1 MTATK
6 KKNQQPYEMSV
17 IGSFISPN
25 TNEAEAARWIITSVI
40 DFAKQQP
47 RRYFSPEKLQQL
59 ATSVKEKGVLEPILV
74 RPKNGNDDR
83 YEVVAGERRLRA
95 AQLAELEQVPCV
107 VKDLTDSEAFEIAI
121 VENLQREDLN
131 PVEETEAILDFLSAK
146 LKQPRNKVISYFQI
160 AQQQVRHPE
169 EDISSPEFE
178 VISDFLERIGRFT
191 PNSFRTNR
199 LPLLKLPDDIF
210 EAISGGQIEY
220 SKGKLIAKGVKDQ
233 VARQELLKDAINDHL
248 SRDVIQQ
255 RIKELKRS
263 TAGLQSTNTLIDRT
277 KTVLKKV
284 TKAHVWEDVEKRK
297 QLEFYLCEIEK
308 LMS

>member
-1 MTATK
+1 
-6 KKNQQPYEMSV
+6 
-17 IGSFISPN
+17 
-25 TNEAEAARWIITSVI
+25 
-40 DFAKQQP
+40 
-47 RRYFSPEKLQQL
+47 SPEKLQQL

-146 LKQPRNKVISYFQI
+146 LKQPRNKVISHFQI

-210 EAISGGQIEY
+210 AAISEGQIEY